1 MKNVIEGK
9 KGLGLGLGWGGVR
22 FLLFHSELAPTDP

>member
-1 MKNVIEGK
+1 MKNVIEG